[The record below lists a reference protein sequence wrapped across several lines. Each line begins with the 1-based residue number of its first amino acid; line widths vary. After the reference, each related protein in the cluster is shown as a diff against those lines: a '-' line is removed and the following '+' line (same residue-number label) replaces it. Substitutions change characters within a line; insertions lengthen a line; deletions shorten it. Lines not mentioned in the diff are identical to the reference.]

1 MKLLY
6 SKTYES
12 WQGLLSE
19 YADTIFKSMPKKPY
33 SIDGSIIIALDVAPD
48 KRAWVYQTTV
58 EELNQLQTEDST
70 YTHLR
75 AYGYKINDDY
85 DIVPIRYN
93 LPESS
98 CDLFA
103 TLSNKS
109 YWYQVAVEIE
119 KQMEQIHAL
128 MYGQSVIIDEET
140 KVPEVVKDKKKID

>member
-6 SKTYES
+6 SKTYEN
-12 WQGLLSE
+12 WQELLSE

-33 SIDGSIIIALDVAPD
+33 SVESIIIALDVAPD

-58 EELNQLQTEDST
+58 EELNQLQEENPA

-75 AYGYKINDDY
+75 AYGYKINSHD

-109 YWYQVAVEIE
+109 YWHQVAVEIE

-140 KVPEVVKDKKKID
+140 KVPEVVKDKKKIN

>member
-6 SKTYES
+6 SKTYDS
-12 WQGLLSE
+12 WQELLSA

-33 SIDGSIIIALDVAPD
+33 SVESIIIALDVAPD

-58 EELNQLQTEDST
+58 EELHQLQEENSS

-75 AYGYKINDDY
+75 AYGYKINSHD

-98 CDLFA
+98 CDLFS

-109 YWYQVAVEIE
+109 YWHQVAVEIE

-140 KVPEVVKDKKKID
+140 KVPEVVKDKKKIQ

>member
-6 SKTYES
+6 SKTYDS
-12 WQGLLSE
+12 WQELLSE

-33 SIDGSIIIALDVAPD
+33 SVESIIIALDVAPD

-58 EELNQLQTEDST
+58 EELNPLQQENPA

-75 AYGYKINDDY
+75 AYGYKIDRY
-85 DIVPIRYN
+85 DNIVPIRYN

-98 CDLFA
+98 CDLFS

-109 YWYQVAVEIE
+109 YWHQVAVEIE

-128 MYGQSVIIDEET
+128 MYGQGVIIDEKT
-140 KVPEVVKDKKKID
+140 KVPEVVKDKKKIY

>member
-6 SKTYES
+6 SKIYEN
-12 WQGLLSE
+12 WQELLSA

-33 SIDGSIIIALDVAPD
+33 SVESIIIALDVAPD

-58 EELNQLQTEDST
+58 EELNQLQEEDPA

-75 AYGYKINDDY
+75 AYGYKINSHD

-98 CDLFA
+98 CDLFS

-109 YWYQVAVEIE
+109 YWHQVAVEIE

-140 KVPEVVKDKKKID
+140 QVPEVVKDKKKIH

>member
-12 WQGLLSE
+12 WQELLSE

-33 SIDGSIIIALDVAPD
+33 SVESIIIALDVAPD
-48 KRAWVYQTTV
+48 KRVWVYQTTV
-58 EELNQLQTEDST
+58 EELNQLQEENPA

-75 AYGYKINDDY
+75 AYGYKINSHD

-98 CDLFA
+98 CDLFS

-109 YWYQVAVEIE
+109 YWHQVAVEIE

-128 MYGQSVIIDEET
+128 MYGQSVIINEET

>member
-12 WQGLLSE
+12 WQELLSE

-33 SIDGSIIIALDVAPD
+33 SVDGSIIIALDVAPD
-48 KRAWVYQTTV
+48 KRAWVYQTTI
-58 EELNQLQTEDST
+58 EELNQLQQENPA

-75 AYGYKINDDY
+75 AYGYKIDRYD
-85 DIVPIRYN
+85 DIVPVRYN

-98 CDLFA
+98 CDLFS
-103 TLSNKS
+103 TLGNKS
-109 YWYQVAVEIE
+109 YWHQVAVEIE

-128 MYGQSVIIDEET
+128 MYGQAVIIDEET
-140 KVPEVVKDKKKID
+140 KVPEVVKDKKKIH

>member
-1 MKLLY
+1 MKLIY

-12 WQGLLSE
+12 WQELLSA

-33 SIDGSIIIALDVAPD
+33 SVESIIIALDVAPD

-58 EELNQLQTEDST
+58 EELYQLQEENPT

-75 AYGYKINDDY
+75 AYGYKINSHD

-98 CDLFA
+98 CDLFS

-109 YWYQVAVEIE
+109 YWHQVAVEIE

-128 MYGQSVIIDEET
+128 MYGQGVIIDEET
-140 KVPEVVKDKKKID
+140 KVPEVVKDKKKIY

>member
-12 WQGLLSE
+12 WQELLSE

-33 SIDGSIIIALDVAPD
+33 SVESIIIALDVAPD

-58 EELNQLQTEDST
+58 EELNQLQEENPA

-75 AYGYKINDDY
+75 AYGYKINSHD

-98 CDLFA
+98 CDLFS

-109 YWYQVAVEIE
+109 YWHQVAVEIE

-128 MYGQSVIIDEET
+128 MYGQSVIIDEEIQ
-140 KVPEVVKDKKKID
+140 VPEVVKDKKKIH

>member
-6 SKTYES
+6 SKTYDS
-12 WQGLLSE
+12 WQELLSA

-33 SIDGSIIIALDVAPD
+33 SVESIIIALDVAPN

-58 EELNQLQTEDST
+58 EELNQLQQENPA

-75 AYGYKINDDY
+75 AYGYKINSHD

-109 YWYQVAVEIE
+109 YWHQVAVEIE

-140 KVPEVVKDKKKID
+140 KVPEVVKDKKKIH

>member
-12 WQGLLSE
+12 WQELLSE

-33 SIDGSIIIALDVAPD
+33 SVESIIIALDVAPD

-58 EELNQLQTEDST
+58 EELNQLQEENPA

-75 AYGYKINDDY
+75 AYGYKINSHD

-98 CDLFA
+98 CDLFS

-109 YWYQVAVEIE
+109 YWHQVAVEIE
-119 KQMEQIHAL
+119 KQMEQIHEL
-128 MYGQSVIIDEET
+128 MYGQSVIIDAET
-140 KVPEVVKDKKKID
+140 KVPEVVKDKKKIH

>member
-6 SKTYES
+6 SKTYDS
-12 WQGLLSE
+12 WQELLSA

-33 SIDGSIIIALDVAPD
+33 SVESIIIALDVAPN

-58 EELNQLQTEDST
+58 EELNQLQQENPA

-109 YWYQVAVEIE
+109 YWHQVAVEIE

-128 MYGQSVIIDEET
+128 MYGQAVIIDEET
-140 KVPEVVKDKKKID
+140 KVPEVAKDKKKIH

>member
-1 MKLLY
+1 MKLIY

-12 WQGLLSE
+12 WQELLSA
-19 YADTIFKSMPKKPY
+19 YADTIFKSMPKKHY
-33 SIDGSIIIALDVAPD
+33 SVESIIIALDVAPD

-58 EELNQLQTEDST
+58 EELYQLQEENPT

-75 AYGYKINDDY
+75 AYGYKINSHD

-98 CDLFA
+98 CDLFS

-109 YWYQVAVEIE
+109 YWHQVAVEIE

-128 MYGQSVIIDEET
+128 MYGQGVIIDEET
-140 KVPEVVKDKKKID
+140 KVPEVVKDKKKIY

>member
-6 SKTYES
+6 SKTHES
-12 WQGLLSE
+12 WQELLSE

-33 SIDGSIIIALDVAPD
+33 SVESIIIALDVAPD

-58 EELNQLQTEDST
+58 EELNQLQEENPA

-75 AYGYKINDDY
+75 AYGYKINSHD

-98 CDLFA
+98 CDLFS

-109 YWYQVAVEIE
+109 YWHQVAVEIE

-128 MYGQSVIIDEET
+128 MYGQSVIIDAET
-140 KVPEVVKDKKKID
+140 KVPEVVKDKKKIH